1 MTINKN
7 RTYSSDG
14 GYAASNKQKEYVPKS
29 VAKKASLMLREQERQ
44 RLIEAAKR
52 LDAQT
57 RGTAAEGNNGF
68 GMVNSRQ
75 TFPEVIAAN
84 RNAGAGNV
92 QSGSAAKAGQNEYA
106 SGKSSLLLRKQERQR
121 LIEAAKRLDAQTR
134 GAAAPENSG
143 FSMVNSRQTFPEVIA
158 ANRNAGAGNVQSG
171 SAAPRNVR
179 DVLDQPESTWRSG
192 SFNGVID
199 PRAKNE
205 FLNSVGAGSSAPKPA
220 PKPAEKPGV
229 LQRYSDKSNV
239 YKGHGGAASLFDEK
253 PNNLKSSTASD
264 FNKAKG
270 AGIAEVAGDSESIR
284 KLTEEIKSIR
294 AEGPT
299 LTPRQKQLYNHSGI
313 AEVAGDSE
321 KIREQ
326 AEAIKD
332 FWERPGTFS
341 TPKERE
347 KIKKG
352 EKILNKPKYNEEYY
366 NSDNKMSFIP
376 KWRDQ
381 KKRDESFMETYEEA
395 ERFLNQEEFDS
406 NADALMAASLN
417 RFSAMPAKTFSTVLN
432 MAANCID
439 ELPWKH
445 KEEIC
450 NWLRS
455 MEDNSELLNKSE
467 RQYSQVDYDNEFVNG
482 LTVGLSKEVADMSS
496 QAFIGG
502 LFNIPTKMLSSIY
515 SATEIYNAAR
525 EKGYSVEEAMG
536 ESGAMTAVNE
546 GVSFAYD
553 LVKDNVT
560 NKGMKTV
567 LEVLKNTTTETNID
581 WWFENNGEEGSL
593 SIEGIANTLAVEAAV
608 EMIVKG
614 CKEICSM
621 I

>member
-29 VAKKASLMLREQERQ
+29 VAKKASLMLRE
-44 RLIEAAKR
+44 
-52 LDAQT
+52 
-57 RGTAAEGNNGF
+57 
-68 GMVNSRQ
+68 
-75 TFPEVIAAN
+75 
-84 RNAGAGNV
+84 
-92 QSGSAAKAGQNEYA
+92 
-106 SGKSSLLLRKQERQR
+106 QERQR

-179 DVLDQPESTWRSG
+179 DVLDQPKSTWRSG

-205 FLNSVGAGSSAPKPA
+205 FLNNIGAGSSAPKPA

-239 YKGHGGAASLFDEK
+239 YKGHGGAASLFDKK

-284 KLTEEIKSIR
+284 KLTEEIESIR

-341 TPKERE
+341 TPKERN
-347 KIKKG
+347 KIKRG
-352 EKILNKPKYNEEYY
+352 EKILNKPQYDENSEY
-366 NSDNKMSFIP
+366 SFIP
-376 KWRDQ
+376 KWREQ
-381 KKRDESFMETYEEA
+381 KKRDESFMKTYEEA
-395 ERFLNQEEFDS
+395 ERFLNQEEFD
-406 NADALMAASLN
+406 NEIEALFAGSFN
-417 RFSAMPAKTFSTVLN
+417 RFRAMPAKVTADTLN
-432 MAANCID
+432 IIADVADNISGG
-439 ELPWKH
+439 K
-445 KEEIC
+445 KNAIS

-455 MEDNSELLNKSE
+455 MENNDELLEKSD
-467 RQYSQVDYDNEFVNG
+467 RQYSFAEQDGGFISGLLVDV
-482 LTVGLSKEVADMSS
+482 SKELVDISS
-496 QAFIGG
+496 RALWGYV
-502 LFNIPTKMLSSIY
+502 LNMPTEILSAIY
-515 SATEIYNAAR
+515 SAANAYNTLR
-525 EKGYSVEEAMG
+525 ENGMSVSDSLNN
-536 ESGAMTAVNE
+536 SGAIMTISE
-546 GVSFAYD
+546 GVDIAFNELQKQSKSGTQRLILKVLQPMAND
-553 LVKDNVT
+553 LAQDHWMYAQDEAPT
-560 NKGMKTV
+560 LSM
-567 LEVLKNTTTETNID
+567 
-581 WWFENNGEEGSL
+581 EE
-593 SIEGIANTLAVEAAV
+593 IANTLTVQMSV
-608 EMIVKG
+608 EMLAKNAGKIAKAFR
-614 CKEICSM
+614 K
-621 I
+621 

>member
-44 RLIEAAKR
+44 W
-52 LDAQT
+52 
-57 RGTAAEGNNGF
+57 
-68 GMVNSRQ
+68 
-75 TFPEVIAAN
+75 
-84 RNAGAGNV
+84 
-92 QSGSAAKAGQNEYA
+92 
-106 SGKSSLLLRKQERQR
+106 

-134 GAAAPENSG
+134 GAAAEGNNG
-143 FSMVNSRQTFPEVIA
+143 FGTVNNRQTFPEVIA

-179 DVLDQPESTWRSG
+179 DILDRPESTWRSG
-192 SFNGVID
+192 SFNSVID

-205 FLNSVGAGSSAPKPA
+205 FLNNIGAGSSAPKPA

-284 KLTEEIKSIR
+284 KLTEEIESIR

-341 TPKERE
+341 TPKERN
-347 KIKKG
+347 KIKRG
-352 EKILNKPKYNEEYY
+352 EKILNKPQYDENSEY
-366 NSDNKMSFIP
+366 SFIP
-376 KWRDQ
+376 KWREQ
-381 KKRDESFMETYEEA
+381 KKRDESFMKTYEEA

-467 RQYSQVDYDNEFVNG
+467 RQYSQVDYDSEFING
-482 LTVGLSKEVADMSS
+482 LVVEVNKGLVDMSS

>member
-57 RGTAAEGNNGF
+57 RG
-68 GMVNSRQ
+68 
-75 TFPEVIAAN
+75 
-84 RNAGAGNV
+84 
-92 QSGSAAKAGQNEYA
+92 
-106 SGKSSLLLRKQERQR
+106 
-121 LIEAAKRLDAQTR
+121 
-134 GAAAPENSG
+134 AAAPENSG

-158 ANRNAGAGNVQSG
+158 ANRNAGEGNVQSG

-179 DVLDQPESTWRSG
+179 DVLDQPKSTWRSG

-205 FLNSVGAGSSAPKPA
+205 FLNNIGAGSSAPKPA

-239 YKGHGGAASLFDEK
+239 YKGHGGAASLFDKK

-284 KLTEEIKSIR
+284 KLTEEIESIR

-341 TPKERE
+341 TPKERN
-347 KIKKG
+347 KIKRG
-352 EKILNKPKYNEEYY
+352 EKILNKPQYDENSEY
-366 NSDNKMSFIP
+366 SFIP
-376 KWRDQ
+376 KWREQ
-381 KKRDESFMETYEEA
+381 KKRDESFMKTYEEA

-467 RQYSQVDYDNEFVNG
+467 RQYSQVDYDSEFING
-482 LTVGLSKEVADMSS
+482 LVVEVNKGLVDMSS

>member
-1 MTINKN
+1 MAINKN

-14 GYAASNKQKEYVPKS
+14 GCAASNKQKEYVPKS

-57 RGTAAEGNNGF
+57 RGAAMAENSGF
-68 GMVNSRQ
+68 SMVNNRQ

-84 RNAGAGNV
+84 RNAGAGNL
-92 QSGSAAKAGQNEYA
+92 QN
-106 SGKSSLLLRKQERQR
+106 
-121 LIEAAKRLDAQTR
+121 
-134 GAAAPENSG
+134 
-143 FSMVNSRQTFPEVIA
+143 
-158 ANRNAGAGNVQSG
+158 G

-179 DVLDQPESTWRSG
+179 DILDRPENTWRSG

-205 FLNSVGAGSSAPKPA
+205 FLNNIGAGSSAPNPA
-220 PKPAEKPGV
+220 PKPAEKTGV
-229 LQRYSDKSNV
+229 LQRYSGKSNV

-270 AGIAEVAGDSESIR
+270 AGVAEVAGDSESIR
-284 KLTEEIKSIR
+284 KLTEEIESIR

-299 LTPRQKQLYNHSGI
+299 LTPRQKQLYNHSEI

-417 RFSAMPAKTFSTVLN
+417 RFSALPAKTFSTVLN

-467 RQYSQVDYDNEFVNG
+467 RQYSQVDYDSEFVNG
-482 LTVGLSKEVADMSS
+482 LVVGTSKELVDMSS

-546 GVSFAYD
+546 GVSFAYY
-553 LVKDNVT
+553 LIKDNVA

>member
-57 RGTAAEGNNGF
+57 RGTAA
-68 GMVNSRQ
+68 
-75 TFPEVIAAN
+75 
-84 RNAGAGNV
+84 
-92 QSGSAAKAGQNEYA
+92 
-106 SGKSSLLLRKQERQR
+106 
-121 LIEAAKRLDAQTR
+121 
-134 GAAAPENSG
+134 PENSG

-171 SAAPRNVR
+171 SAALRNVR
-179 DVLDQPESTWRSG
+179 DILDQPKSTWRSG

-205 FLNSVGAGSSAPKPA
+205 FLNNIGAGSSAPKPA

-482 LTVGLSKEVADMSS
+482 LTVGVSKEVADMSS

>member
-14 GYAASNKQKEYVPKS
+14 GCAASNKQKEYVPKS
-29 VAKKASLMLREQERQ
+29 VAKQASLMLREQERQ

-57 RGTAAEGNNGF
+57 RGAAMAENSGF
-68 GMVNSRQ
+68 SMVNNRQ

-84 RNAGAGNV
+84 RNAGAGN
-92 QSGSAAKAGQNEYA
+92 AQN
-106 SGKSSLLLRKQERQR
+106 
-121 LIEAAKRLDAQTR
+121 
-134 GAAAPENSG
+134 
-143 FSMVNSRQTFPEVIA
+143 
-158 ANRNAGAGNVQSG
+158 G

-179 DVLDQPESTWRSG
+179 DVLDQQESTWRSG

-205 FLNSVGAGSSAPKPA
+205 FLNNIGAGSSA

-229 LQRYSDKSNV
+229 LQRYSDKNNV

-270 AGIAEVAGDSESIR
+270 VGIAEVAGDSESIR
-284 KLTEEIKSIR
+284 KLTEEIESIR
-294 AEGPT
+294 AEDPT

-341 TPKERE
+341 TPKERD

-482 LTVGLSKEVADMSS
+482 LIVGVSKEVADMSS